1 MVKCGHKNSGNG
13 KGCKGNVFKDGLC
26 YVHHNILV
34 NKVKS
39 LSDEL
44 IDTSIEV
51 DASNIDIPDITGI
64 TIPDT
69 TGIITP
75 EKEVAGGG
83 VRDIIGTSNYNNIDT
98 IIDTNSDTI
107 MIDPRFLN
115 NVQTYHINP
124 INHINS
130 HENVN
135 MTDNV
140 MYRDTTVNDKLN
152 ILECKVNEIINQL
165 TNLNIA
171 KKPKTISTR
180 QIENIAKIEH
190 YNYYKND
197 AETVNLIDN
206 YYKSIGILKY
216 NKHFIRAYI
225 NDMFTK
231 LEEVEKG
238 RWMHIALAKIHSK
251 NAIS

>member
-13 KGCKGNVFKDGLC
+13 KGCKGNVFKDSLC
-26 YVHHNILV
+26 FVHYNILV

-39 LSDEL
+39 SSNEL
-44 IDTSIEV
+44 IDTSIE
-51 DASNIDIPDITGI
+51 DDIPD
-64 TIPDT
+64 
-69 TGIITP
+69 ITP
-75 EKEVAGGG
+75 EKEVD
-83 VRDIIGTSNYNNIDT
+83 RSEETDIIGTSNIDT
-98 IIDTNSDTI
+98 KIIDHLFS
-107 MIDPRFLN
+107 N
-115 NVQTYHINP
+115 NVEINSYNTYNP
-124 INHINS
+124 IS
-130 HENVN
+130 HQNVS

-140 MYRDTTVNDKLN
+140 MYRDTTVTEKLN

-180 QIENIAKIEH
+180 QIENIAKMEH

-197 AETVNLIDN
+197 IDTVNLIDN

-216 NKHFIRAYI
+216 NKHFVRAYI
-225 NDMFTK
+225 NDMFVK
-231 LEEVEKG
+231 LDEVERG
-238 RWMHIALAKIHSK
+238 RWMHIALAKLHSK

>member
-51 DASNIDIPDITGI
+51 DTPDIPDIPDVTD
-64 TIPDT
+64 IPD
-69 TGIITP
+69 IITP
-75 EKEVAGGG
+75 EKEVGGVV
-83 VRDIIGTSNYNNIDT
+83 VRDIIGTSNDTGIHTGIDT
-98 IIDTNSDTI
+98 K

-115 NVQTYHINP
+115 NVYINNP
-124 INHINS
+124 NNS
-130 HENVN
+130 HENVT
-135 MTDNV
+135 MTDNL

-165 TNLNIA
+165 NNLNIA

-180 QIENIAKIEH
+180 QIENIAKMEH

-197 AETVNLIDN
+197 ADTINLIDN

-231 LEEVEKG
+231 LEEVERG
-238 RWMHIALAKIHSK
+238 RWMHIALAKLHSK
-251 NAIS
+251 NAIT